1 MWRIAAGVAVGLVV
15 LQMLMLSLFGWPG
28 ARSAP
33 RDLPI
38 AVAGPRA
45 AVDALADRLEA
56 QRPGAFTV
64 HAVADEA
71 AARARVEGRRDY
83 GAIVLGPD
91 GPRLL
96 TASAASA
103 TVAQLLP
110 QVAAAANEG
119 RPVPVVDVVP
129 APADDPRGAGLS
141 GAVLPLVLTAMLS
154 GIFLTL
160 TVPKLRLRLAG
171 AGLFAVLAGLV
182 AAGMLQG
189 WIGALSGPY
198 AINAGAVTLLM
209 LAVGLP
215 IIGLAALIGKPGI
228 GVGAFTMFMIGNPMS
243 GVSSAPEL
251 LPRPWG
257 TLGQLLPPGAGG
269 NLLRSVAFFDGN
281 GAAEHLTVLLAWI
294 ALGSALVAAS
304 GLRRARG
311 E

>member
-1 MWRIAAGVAVGLVV
+1 MSQNVSHDASDEVRGRSRDASERPEPETDATADPGSEAGAVGPSAERPVIPMWRIAAGVAVGLVV

-182 AAGMLQG
+182 ARGCSRAGSVPCRG
-189 WIGALSGPY
+189 R
-198 AINAGAVTLLM
+198 T
-209 LAVGLP
+209 
-215 IIGLAALIGKPGI
+215 
-228 GVGAFTMFMIGNPMS
+228 
-243 GVSSAPEL
+243 
-251 LPRPWG
+251 
-257 TLGQLLPPGAGG
+257 
-269 NLLRSVAFFDGN
+269 RS
-281 GAAEHLTVLLAWI
+281 T
-294 ALGSALVAAS
+294 
-304 GLRRARG
+304 RAR
-311 E
+311 